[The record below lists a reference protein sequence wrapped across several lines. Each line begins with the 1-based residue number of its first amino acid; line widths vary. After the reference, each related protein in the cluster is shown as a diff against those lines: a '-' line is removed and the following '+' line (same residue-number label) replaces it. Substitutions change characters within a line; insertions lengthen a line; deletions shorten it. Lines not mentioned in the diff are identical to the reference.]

1 MEVRAASPRP
11 VVDMP
16 VWLPRPWVGTLPV
29 RETWAGALFPM
40 RLLDLPLPRPLP
52 ELYDEELLKLLE
64 LEEPEMSERREEELN
79 EDLEEELERLGD
91 ELERLKEELERL
103 EELEKLELEPRL
115 LEKLPPPRLPLL
127 WLLLLPPL
135 RPPPPRWA

>member
-1 MEVRAASPRP
+1 M
-11 VVDMP
+11 
-16 VWLPRPWVGTLPV
+16 

-52 ELYDEELLKLLE
+52 ELYDEELLKLLG
-64 LEEPEMSERREEELN
+64 LEEPEMSERREEEFEEELN

>member
-1 MEVRAASPRP
+1 
-11 VVDMP
+11 MP

-29 RETWAGALFPM
+29 RERWAGASFPM

-64 LEEPEMSERREEELN
+64 LEEPEMSERREEEFEEELN

-103 EELEKLELEPRL
+103 EELEPRL